1 MNDEYYMRRALELAK
16 LGMGHTS
23 PNPMVGAVIVKD
35 GRIIGGGY
43 HERCGSLHAERSA
56 LAHCGAD
63 PRGAVMY
70 VTLEPCC
77 HHGRQPPC
85 TDAILAAGISRVVV
99 GSGDPNPLVAGRG
112 IEILRS
118 HGVEVTEHVLSGE
131 CEALNAVFFHYIRT
145 GMPYAAL
152 KYAMTLDGKI
162 AAYTGESKWITG
174 TAAREHVHRLRG
186 RYRGIM
192 CGVGTVLADD
202 PLLTC
207 RIPGGRDPVRIVC
220 DSALRTPL
228 GSNLVRTA
236 RETPL
241 IIATLCTDDARTA
254 PYVDAGCE
262 VITLPARDGHIGL
275 SALMRELGRRE
286 IDGLLIE
293 GGATLNWSA
302 LEAGLARRVY
312 AYIAPK
318 LLGGTAAK
326 SPIGG
331 LGFPSPGAGTELSI
345 ERTERLG
352 DDILLE
358 CEVKQSCSQE

>member
-1 MNDEYYMRRALELAK
+1 MTDQEYMAQALSLAQK
-16 LGMGHTS
+16 GAGWTS

-35 GRIIGGGY
+35 GQVIGQGY
-43 HERCGSLHAERSA
+43 HAKCGDLHAERAA
-56 LAHCGAD
+56 LAACTQDPAGAT
-63 PRGAVMY
+63 MY

-77 HHGRQPPC
+77 HQGRQPPC
-85 TDAILAAGISRVVV
+85 TEAILEAGIARVVV
-99 GSGDPNPLVAGRG
+99 GSGDPNPKVAGKG
-112 IEILRS
+112 LAILRA
-118 HGVEVTEHVLSGE
+118 HGVQVTEQVLE
-131 CEALNAVFFHYIRT
+131 AQCRALNEVFFHYIRT
-145 GMPYAAL
+145 ATPYVAL

-174 TAAREHVHRLRG
+174 AAAREHVHRLRG

-254 PYVDAGCE
+254 PYTDAGCE
-262 VITLPARDGHIGL
+262 VITLPARNGHIDL

-302 LEAGLARRVY
+302 LEAGLVRRVY

-318 LLGGTAAK
+318 LLGGAAAK